1 MIAHSAANGLGHY
14 LVSFIAY
21 TLLAVGAIYAAF
33 FFLKQN
39 PRLLA
44 FLARRPQP
52 GQNQKTPLSVET
64 MLPLETRKALYIIRS
79 GEERFLIATSAEGTQ
94 FLSKLAEEPQE
105 KFQEER
111 QPECL
116 ASAGPKALLS
126 ESIVVSEEAII
137 PMQRVVPMAFNLKV
151 LKTVQQTLALVLS
164 KVLPIFRERFEKL
177 QYQFE
182 KTSSSHW

>member
-52 GQNQKTPLSVET
+52 GQNQKTLLSVET

-79 GEERFLIATSAEGTQ
+79 GEERFLIATSPEGTQ
-94 FLSKLAEEPQE
+94 FLSKLAEEPQD
-105 KFQEER
+105 ER
-111 QPECL
+111 QSECV
-116 ASAGPKALLS
+116 ASTGSKALLS
-126 ESIVVSEEAII
+126 ESVVVSEEAVI
-137 PMQRVVPMAFNLKV
+137 PMQRVVPMAFNLKM
-151 LKTVQQTLALVLS
+151 LKTVQQTLALLLS
-164 KVLPIFRERFEKL
+164 KVLPMFRERFEKL